1 MQKAV
6 GACNDAKDQVDKCL
20 REQRSKI
27 QAENRAAARAKR
39 DRIKAEQKE
48 LGL

>member
-1 MQKAV
+1 MHKAS
-6 GACNDAKDQVDKCL
+6 GGCNSVKDQVDKCL
-20 REQRSKI
+20 REERAKM

-39 DRIKAEQKE
+39 NKIKESQKD

>member
-1 MQKAV
+1 MHKAS
-6 GACNDAKDQVDKCL
+6 GGCNSFKDKVDQCL
-20 REQRSKI
+20 REERSKM

-39 DRIKAEQKE
+39 DKIKAEQKE

>member
-1 MQKAV
+1 MHKAS
-6 GACNDAKDQVDKCL
+6 GSCNSAKDAVDRCL
-20 REQRSKI
+20 REQRSII

-39 DRIKAEQKE
+39 NKIKAEQKE

>member
-1 MQKAV
+1 MHKAS
-6 GACNDAKDQVDKCL
+6 GGCNDLKVSVDKCL
-20 REQRSKI
+20 RAERANM

-39 DRIKAEQKE
+39 DRIKASQKE